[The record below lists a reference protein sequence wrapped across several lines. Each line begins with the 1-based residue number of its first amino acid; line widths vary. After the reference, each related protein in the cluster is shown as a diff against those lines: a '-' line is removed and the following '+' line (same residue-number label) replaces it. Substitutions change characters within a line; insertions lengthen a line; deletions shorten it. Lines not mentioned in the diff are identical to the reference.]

1 MKRPKTNKEYDEH
14 ITNAEPAMANVL
26 ECTALYEAVIYGGFY
41 GFVVLFFGDSHPK
54 KTSQN

>member
-26 ECTALYEAVIYGGFY
+26 ECTALYEAVIYGG
-41 GFVVLFFGDSHPK
+41 VLWVCCPILWR
-54 KTSQN
+54 